1 MRPRLTSLTPSNM
14 EFRVDT
20 VEVTADGVRLRG
32 RLMSQWFGHQF
43 LNIHLPP
50 AVVTAMHTILARVR

>member
-1 MRPRLTSLTPSNM
+1 M

>member
-1 MRPRLTSLTPSNM
+1 M

-20 VEVTADGVRLRG
+20 VEVTRDGLRLRG
-32 RLMSQWFGHQF
+32 RLMSQWFGHQL

-50 AVVTAMHTILARVR
+50 AAVKALQSVLATLR